1 MDFARFFV
9 SGRVADL
16 LLAVMAV
23 ELVVLTLTA
32 PRSRRGSRLVGLLFA
47 LAPGACLT
55 VAVRLALTGA
65 SWPWIAAWLT
75 AALPIHVGDLVRR
88 RAAAD

>member
-1 MDFARFFV
+1 MDFKAFFA

-16 LLAVMAV
+16 LLLVMAAEFAGLTIKAPGARRRAVM
-23 ELVVLTLTA
+23 TD
-32 PRSRRGSRLVGLLFA
+32 LLFA

-55 VAVRLALTGA
+55 LALRMALTGQP
-65 SWPWIAAWLT
+65 WPWIAFWLT

-88 RAAAD
+88 KP